1 MRVTPEGKV
10 KILDFGLAKAFEDET
25 PVTDI
30 SQSPTLTEEMTRAGV
45 ILGTAAYMSPEQAKG
60 KPVDKRAD
68 VFAFGAVLYELL
80 TGKRA
85 FEGETITETIAK
97 VLESEPKW
105 EVLPQ
110 NTPWAIRNLLRR
122 CLAKDPR
129 DRLDGIA
136 NVRIEIKM
144 ALSEPTT
151 VSPTGQ
157 TMAKQPAPLRRT
169 ITLGLVALAGVVVG
183 VVIWSLIS
191 SSPPPQQPL
200 NRFAITPPLNAPLA
214 DFPGPDVVISPD
226 GRRIVYVA
234 VVDGVRQLYVRELD
248 ELISRPVSG
257 TEGMSFTPF
266 FLSDGESIAF
276 QAEGKLKKASLLGGP
291 SMTLCEATSV
301 LGGSW
306 FEGTIVFAGI
316 TQKGSGLHRVS
327 AAGGEP
333 ESLAIVDSEE
343 GERQYRGV
351 KILPQGKTV
360 LSTLHRGDG
369 SSEIVALSLET
380 GERKIVLEG
389 GREPHYAPTGHLVYE
404 ATRTGI
410 LMAVGFD
417 IVRVEVTG
425 KPSPI
430 LEGVRQD
437 DCCTVDYSLSR
448 DGTLVYAPTGAGMR
462 GSLVW
467 VDRDG
472 REGELL
478 TETPRIHRI
487 PRLSPD
493 GQSLAVEIREQ
504 NKEDIWVYEVNRRR
518 RIRLT
523 FEGSSTT
530 PVWTRDGNR
539 VTFTSGLS
547 QDVYWKKADGSGE
560 IELLWESVN
569 NLYPTS
575 WSPDGQTLAFQEVFV
590 ALRDIWMLRSE
601 GDASPFLAT
610 SFDEDSPMFSPDGH
624 WVAYVSDESGRDE
637 VYVQPYPDGGRIV
650 AISNEGGRE
659 PMWSPDGRE
668 LFYRQGGQMMV
679 VRVETKPTFSAEEP
693 RLLFEGTYLQDG
705 NITNY
710 DVSPDGKR
718 FVMIRPDEESTLAQI
733 NVIQNWTEELKRLVP
748 TP

>member
-1 MRVTPEGKV
+1 MEV
-10 KILDFGLAKAFEDET
+10 
-25 PVTDI
+25 
-30 SQSPTLTEEMTRAGV
+30 
-45 ILGTAAYMSPEQAKG
+45 
-60 KPVDKRAD
+60 VDKRAD

-85 FEGETITETIAK
+85 FEGETITETIAA
-97 VLESEPKW
+97 VLKSEPDW
-105 EVLPQ
+105 EKLPSD
-110 NTPWAIRNLLRR
+110 TPWRIQELLRR
-122 CLAKDPR
+122 CLTKEPH
-129 DRLDGIA
+129 DRLHGVAD
-136 NVRIEIKM
+136 VRIEVKL

-151 VSPTGQ
+151 ELPIGQ

-191 SSPPPQQPL
+191 SSPQPQQPL
-200 NRFAITPPLNAPLA
+200 NQFAITPPPNAPLA
-214 DFPGPDVVISPD
+214 DQPGPDVVISPD

-248 ELISRPVSG
+248 ELISRPISG
-257 TEGMSFTPF
+257 TEGMTFTPF
-266 FLSDGESIAF
+266 FVSDGESIAF
-276 QAEGKLKKASLLGGP
+276 EAEGKLKMASLVGGP

-301 LGGSW
+301 RGGSW
-306 FEGTIVFAGI
+306 FEGTIVFRGT

-327 AAGGEP
+327 TTGGEP
-333 ESLAIVDSEE
+333 ESLAIEDS
-343 GERQYRGV
+343 GIGYRGV
-351 KILPQGKTV
+351 TILPQGKTV
-360 LSTLHRGDG
+360 LFTLQRGDG

-380 GERKIVLEG
+380 GEKKIVLEG
-389 GREPHYAPTGHLVYE
+389 GRKPHYAPTGHLVY
-404 ATRTGI
+404 AAARTGT
-410 LMAVGFD
+410 LMAVPFD

-425 KPSPI
+425 KPTPI
-430 LEGVRQD
+430 LEGVRQN

-448 DGTLVYAPTGAGMR
+448 DGTLVYVPTGAGIR
-462 GSLVW
+462 GALVW

-472 REGELL
+472 RESELL
-478 TETPRIHRI
+478 TETPNLYSS

-504 NKEDIWVYEVNRRR
+504 EKEDIWVYEVNRRR

-523 FEGSSTT
+523 FEGDNTN
-530 PVWTRDGNR
+530 PVWTPDSNR
-539 VTFTSGLS
+539 VTFTSGLA

-560 IELLWESVN
+560 IELLWESTD
-569 NLYPTS
+569 NLFPTS
-575 WSPDGQTLAFQEVFV
+575 WSPDGQTLAFYRSP
-590 ALRDIWMLRSE
+590 ARLREIWMLRSG

-610 SFDEDSPMFSPDGH
+610 PFNERGPMFSPDGH

-668 LFYRQGGQMMV
+668 LFYRLGGQMMV

-693 RLLFEGTYLQDG
+693 RLLFEGTYLQDL
-705 NITNY
+705 NTTNY

-733 NVIQNWTEELKRLVP
+733 IVIQNWTEELKRLVP
-748 TP
+748 TE